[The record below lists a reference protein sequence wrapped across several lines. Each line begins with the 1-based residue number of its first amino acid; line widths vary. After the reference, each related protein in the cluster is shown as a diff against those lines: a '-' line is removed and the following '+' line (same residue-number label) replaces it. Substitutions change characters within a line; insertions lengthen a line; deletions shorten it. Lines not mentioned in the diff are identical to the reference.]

1 MLLLLDDDDAVVVGR
16 PSTSTSEEADIWLIN
31 FVWDANRNDLLL
43 SDDGVRRLKVFDDV
57 VAEIVVSEFAPP
69 PPRCCWNTTNE
80 EDDGDVVNGRRI
92 DE

>member
-1 MLLLLDDDDAVVVGR
+1 MLLLDDDDAVVVGR

-69 PPRCCWNTTNE
+69 RCCWNTTNE
-80 EDDGDVVNGRRI
+80 DDADVVNGRRI